1 MVNLKAYTLHQL
13 NNYDLAIV
21 GVLHYLPTSRLV
33 GYKEDAVITAARE
46 KFETSFPSSEY
57 THSKCSVTIP
67 IGVKLVSKRHKD
79 DFVQASFGCF
89 NLENYEVQPSTT
101 EDLEAYESDS
111 ETNILVL
118 QEDFPLLVFWNSGAF
133 YAKVNANKPAFE
145 FILENS
151 SQTSE
156 KIFTLNFLYK
166 LGLFHSTYSY
176 TEIKVYSEAKA
187 PPTFFLKHFGK
198 CRVPQDNNYLFG
210 ALDDDYTFSYLFC
223 QDNPKYVY

>member
-1 MVNLKAYTLHQL
+1 MVNLEAYTLDQL
-13 NNYDLAIV
+13 NSYHLAIV

-33 GYKEDAVITAARE
+33 GYEEDAVITAARE
-46 KFETSFPSSEY
+46 KFKTSFPPSKY

-67 IGVKLVSKRHKD
+67 IGVKLVSKRYKD

-133 YAKVNANKPAFE
+133 YAKTIVNKPEFE

-151 SQTSE
+151 HLTSE
-156 KIFTLNFLYK
+156 RTFTLNSLYR
-166 LGLFHSTYSY
+166 LGLFHTTYSY
-176 TEIKVYSEAKA
+176 AEHKDNLEDEA
-187 PPTFFLKHFGK
+187 PPTFFLKHFGE

-210 ALDDDYTFSYLFC
+210 ALNDDYTFSYLFC

>member
-1 MVNLKAYTLHQL
+1 MVNLKAYTLDQL
-13 NNYDLAIV
+13 NNYHLAIV

-33 GYKEDAVITAARE
+33 KYKEDEIITAAR
-46 KFETSFPSSEY
+46 KKYKTSFPSREY
-57 THSKCSVTIP
+57 THLRCSVTIP
-67 IGVKLVSKRHKD
+67 FGIKLVPKRYKD
-79 DFVQASFGCF
+79 DFVQASYCCF
-89 NLENYEVQPSTT
+89 NLENYEVYHPSI
-101 EDLEAYESDS
+101 EDLEAYERDP
-111 ETNILVL
+111 EINLVVL

-133 YAKVNANKPAFE
+133 YAKAAANKPAFE

-156 KIFTLNFLYK
+156 RTFTLNFLYR

-176 TEIKVYSEAKA
+176 AEHRDDLEDEAQ
-187 PPTFFLKHFGK
+187 PTFFLKHFGK

-210 ALDDDYTFSYLFC
+210 ALDNDYTFSYLFC